1 MGNDGEMIEV
11 LNVAKSFGKGKEN
24 LKVLEDI
31 SFSVNKGEILC
42 LLGASGCGKS
52 TLLRLMGGFDIPDSG
67 SIAMNGSKVCKPTPD
82 AILVFQEFNQLL
94 PWKTVLQN
102 VIYPLKVNHKCENDQ
117 ERREHA
123 EKYLEMV
130 KLEDFFHSFPHQL
143 SGGMKQKAAL
153 ARALALQPS
162 ILLMD
167 EPFGSLDALTRQSL
181 QTVLLE
187 SWVKTGVSIIFVT
200 HDIQEAIVLA
210 DRILVMDKNPGSI
223 KDISDNMLPRPRAIG
238 SSEYIELYD
247 KLYKILCEK

>member
-1 MGNDGEMIEV
+1 MIEV
-11 LNVAKSFGKGKEN
+11 LNVTKSYSKDKEN
-24 LKVLEDI
+24 LKVLENI
-31 SFSVNKGEILC
+31 SFSVNEGEVLC

-52 TLLRLMGGFDIPDSG
+52 TLLRLMGGFDAPDSG
-67 SIAMNGSKVCKPTPD
+67 SIAVNGKAVSKPSPD
-82 AILVFQEFNQLL
+82 TILVFQEFNQLL

-102 VIYPLKVNHKCENDQ
+102 VIYPLKVNHKCQNDHKC
-117 ERREHA
+117 REHG

-130 KLEDFFHSFPHQL
+130 KLEGFYHSFPHQL

-181 QTVLLE
+181 QTLLLE
-187 SWVKTGVSIIFVT
+187 SWDKTGVSIIFVT

-223 KDISDNMLPRPRAIG
+223 KEIVDNTLQRPRAIG
-238 SSEYIELYD
+238 SSEYMELYA
-247 KLYKILCEK
+247 KLHLILCEK

>member
-1 MGNDGEMIEV
+1 MGNDGEMIEL
-11 LNVAKSFGKGKEN
+11 LNVTKSFSKGKEKF
-24 LKVLEDI
+24 KVLEDI

-52 TLLRLMGGFDIPDSG
+52 TLLRLMGGFDLPDSG
-67 SIAMNGSKVCKPTPD
+67 SIAMNGSKVSKPTPD
-82 AILVFQEFNQLL
+82 SILVFQEFNQLL

-102 VIYPLKVNHKCENDQ
+102 VIYPLKVNHKYQSDQ
-117 ERREHA
+117 KRREHA

-130 KLEDFFHSFPHQL
+130 KLEGFYHSFPHQL

-187 SWVKTGVSIIFVT
+187 SWDKTGVSIIFVT

-223 KDISDNMLPRPRAIG
+223 KEIADNTLQRPRSIG
-238 SSEYIELYD
+238 SSEYM
-247 KLYKILCEK
+247 KLYEKLYTILCEK